1 MLPLDRFT
9 RSRLLIVD
17 DSADL
22 VFILEQMLARE
33 GYENVVATTDPTK
46 AVDLYHAFKPDLVLV
61 DLHMPRV
68 NGLDVMAGLLGEVT
82 DEFLPIVMLT
92 GDLTPEVRIRAL
104 RSGAKDFLTKP
115 FDESEVGLRIRNLL
129 ETRLLYQ
136 DLRFQNQIL
145 ERKVAERTQDLEKA
159 KREILERLAQAAEF
173 RDDATGQHTQR
184 VGLVSSYIAS
194 AMDLPQNH
202 VDVIRDAAPLHD
214 VGKIG
219 VPDDIL
225 LKKGPL
231 EPGEWE
237 VIKRHT
243 VTGARLLANSVS
255 QTLKVGEKIA
265 FSHHERWDG
274 NGYEGLSG
282 KQIPLCG
289 RIVAVADAFDAMTH
303 DRPYRAAMPAREA
316 LAEIETERNA
326 HFDATVVDAF
336 VAAYPDIEASLSD
349 NVAVHAAEA
358 ASSAP

>member
-9 RSRLLIVD
+9 RSRLLIID

-33 GYENVVATTDPTK
+33 GYENVVTTTDPTK

-61 DLHMPRV
+61 DLHMPQM
-68 NGLDVMAGLLGEVT
+68 NGLDVMAGILTEIQ
-82 DEFLPIVMLT
+82 DQFLPIVMLT

-129 ETRLLYQ
+129 ETRHLHQ
-136 DLRFQNQIL
+136 DLRQQNHIL
-145 ERKVAERTQDLEKA
+145 ERKVAERTSDLERA
-159 KREILERLAQAAEF
+159 KREILERLARAAEF
-173 RDDATGQHTQR
+173 RDDATGQHTKR
-184 VGLVSSYIAS
+184 VGLVSAHIA
-194 AMDLPQNH
+194 AALDLPQNQ

-219 VPDDIL
+219 VPDEIL
-225 LKKGPL
+225 LKTGPL
-231 EPGEWE
+231 GPAEWE

-274 NGYEGLSG
+274 GGYEGMSG

-303 DRPYRAAMPAREA
+303 DRPYRSAMPAEA
-316 LAEIETERNA
+316 ALEEIDSERGA
-326 HFDATVVDAF
+326 HFDRAVVDAF
-336 VAAYPDIEASLSD
+336 IEAYPGIEKSLTNGIS
-349 NVAVHAAEA
+349 AQAAEA
-358 ASSAP
+358 AS